1 MTQTNDPKLGSW
13 QGLSGKDVELWREV
27 TQHDNVLPGRGYSV
41 DGKVPAAPTKKQTGT
56 GKIAGTTSDNKIPHK
71 DVREIQVGAGLDNRT
86 AQKLR
91 RGQIPIDSRLD
102 LHGLTQSEA
111 HTALGA
117 ALEGAQACGHRCLLV
132 ITGKGAGRESGGVLK
147 TMVPRWLDE
156 PVNRARVFAIQ
167 GARPQHGGAGAVYVL
182 LRKRRR

>member
-1 MTQTNDPKLGSW
+1 MTPTNDPKLGSSK
-13 QGLSGKDVELWREV
+13 GLSGKDVELWREV

-41 DGKVPAAPTKKQTGT
+41 VGKAPSAPRRKQPGT
-56 GKIAGTTSDNKIPHK
+56 GQIVGTTSDSKISHK
-71 DVREIQVGAGLDNRT
+71 DVPEAQVGAGLDKRT

-91 RGQIPIDSRLD
+91 RGQIPIDRRLD

-167 GARPQHGGAGAVYVL
+167 AARRQHGGAGAVYVL
-182 LRKRRR
+182 LRKQR